1 MVPVM
6 FLPCVPVAQRQI
18 LLAIAAL
25 IICPFVAGCAA
36 TPYVYQTGLVPQPEM
51 DFAEGES
58 QIVRGRPKPVLDGIG
73 WVVGVPGKIL
83 LWNRRVDNHDVSPE
97 TEAAIAAYLEKNHLD
112 QVKVRINEYDPLG
125 EWRRLRKNKSVGWGW
140 RYTAGT
146 LTALSYTLLPG
157 RIVGGDNYNP
167 FTNTISL
174 YSDLPAIALHE
185 GGHAKDFSSRKY
197 KGTYAVATSLPVL
210 SLWPE
215 SIATNDALG
224 YLRAEEN
231 YEQEEEAYRVLY
243 PAYATYIAG
252 AASPLLPFSDLA
264 VTAGAVIPGHIV
276 GRWKANEVKQEQL
289 ARVARRGV
297 HHVSATEPELDARQS
312 EPETGKQ
319 DGVQQSHF
327 ETEVFRSDDE
337 QPARFRGESGNVI
350 QPASAFSGGDER

>member
-1 MVPVM
+1 M
-6 FLPCVPVAQRQI
+6 

-25 IICPFVAGCAA
+25 ILCPLVAGCAT
-36 TPYVYQTGLVPQPEM
+36 TPYVYQTSLVPQPEM
-51 DFAEGES
+51 EFAEGES
-58 QIVRGRPKPVLDGIG
+58 QIERGRPKRILDGIG
-73 WVVGVPGKIL
+73 WVVGVPGKVL

-97 TEAAIAAYLEKNHLD
+97 TEAAIADYLEKNHLD

-197 KGTYAVATSLPVL
+197 KGTYAVVTSLPVL

-231 YEQEEEAYRVLY
+231 YAQEEEAYRVLY
-243 PAYATYIAG
+243 PAYATYLAG

-289 ARVARRGV
+289 ARLSRPGTQ
-297 HHVSATEPELDARQS
+297 HVSARELDVRQS
-312 EPETGKQ
+312 EPETGTQ
-319 DGVQQSHF
+319 NGVQQSHF
-327 ETEVFRSDDE
+327 ETEVLRHDFV
-337 QPARFRGESGNVI
+337 QPARFREESDNVI
-350 QPASAFSGGDER
+350 QPAAAESGGDHR